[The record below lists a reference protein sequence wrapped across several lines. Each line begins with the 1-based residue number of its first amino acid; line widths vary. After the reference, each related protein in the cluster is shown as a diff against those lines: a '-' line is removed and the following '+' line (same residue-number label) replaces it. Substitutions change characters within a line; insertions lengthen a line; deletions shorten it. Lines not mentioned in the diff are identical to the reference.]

1 VAEPMSAER
10 LEQIVR
16 ANDTGAGL
24 LWGDA
29 RVLLDEVAR
38 LRAALKHAER
48 ERYLTGW
55 KDAREQAAQVVLA
68 YRTHHGDQYGGYKG
82 ESLDALPIAQ
92 QIRRMQ
98 P

>member
-1 VAEPMSAER
+1 VAEPMSDER

-38 LRAALKHAER
+38 LRAALEHAER

-55 KDAREQAAQVVLA
+55 RDARDQAVKAIGDRAKDYPLSTQALIDVV
-68 YRTHHGDQYGGYKG
+68 R
-82 ESLDALPIAQ
+82 E
-92 QIRRMQ
+92 MQ

>member
-1 VAEPMSAER
+1 VAEPMSDER
-10 LEQIVR
+10 LEQIVQ

-29 RVLLDEVAR
+29 RVLLAEVVR
-38 LRAALKHAER
+38 LRAALEHAER

-55 KDAREQAAQVVLA
+55 RDARDQAARVVAKVHLSGKAAFWAAATLA
-68 YRTHHGDQYGGYKG
+68 RLVDDLR
-82 ESLDALPIAQ
+82 E
-92 QIRRMQ
+92 MQ

>member
-1 VAEPMSAER
+1 VTEPLSDER

-29 RVLLDEVAR
+29 RVLLAELAR
-38 LRAALKHAER
+38 LRAALKRAER

-55 KDAREQAAQVVLA
+55 RDARDKAVQVAAKVQLSGKVAFWAAATLVRLVDDL
-68 YRTHHGDQYGGYKG
+68 R
-82 ESLDALPIAQ
+82 E
-92 QIRRMQ
+92 MQ

>member
-1 VAEPMSAER
+1 VTEPMSDER

-29 RVLLDEVAR
+29 RALLAEVVR
-38 LRAALKHAER
+38 LRALEHAER

-55 KDAREQAAQVVLA
+55 KDARDKAVKAIGDRAKDYPLSTQALIDVV
-68 YRTHHGDQYGGYKG
+68 R
-82 ESLDALPIAQ
+82 EMRP
-92 QIRRMQ
+92 
-98 P
+98 